1 MKLKKSISEELIES
15 AVKFHG
21 HLGPFLILGLKAGLY
36 ATKVLG
42 RDPFGMKVIV
52 ETEPKPPPSCFVDGV
67 QFTTGCTMGKGNIE
81 LKSGEGLSAIF
92 TRNERKVKLKLK
104 EEFYEYLKRCS
115 KEDLERIALDI
126 SDKPIHTIFNVKSE
140 GDC

>member
-1 MKLKKSISEELIES
+1 MKLKNNIPKELIES

-36 ATKVLG
+36 ANEVLG

-92 TRNERKVKLKLK
+92 TRNGRKIKLNLK
-104 EEFYEYLKRCS
+104 EELYESLRRCS
-115 KEDLERIALDI
+115 KDDLERIALDI
-126 SDKPIHTIFNVKSE
+126 SKKPIYTIFNVKNE
-140 GDC
+140 

>member
-1 MKLKKSISEELIES
+1 MKLKNNIPKELIES

-36 ATKVLG
+36 ANEVLG
-42 RDPFGMKVIV
+42 RDPFGMKIIV

-92 TRNERKVKLKLK
+92 TRNKRKIKLNLK
-104 EEFYEYLKRCS
+104 EELYESLRRCS
-115 KEDLERIALDI
+115 KDDLERIALDI
-126 SDKPIHTIFNVKSE
+126 SKKQIYTIFNVKNE
-140 GDC
+140 